1 MTKLQDTPPAAVAG
15 TIGGIRSSGAVSAG
29 LQIVRLGPLLL
40 LLLLA
45 VVLAIATPHFLSP
58 RNFAN
63 VGLEASVVAVL
74 ALGQLLVIITAGID
88 LSVGAA
94 AALSG
99 VIGALWIK
107 DFGITS
113 GWLVIPT
120 MILAGGL
127 IGLINGLLF
136 VKGRMPHAFLPTLA
150 MLEVAR
156 GVALVLSDSQSI
168 PGMPKSVLA
177 IGAGK
182 LGPIPYSVI
191 VVILLA
197 IAVWALLARTP
208 WGQWIYATGA
218 NKEGA
223 RRVGI
228 PVDQVLVSVYVMSGL
243 SAGVAA
249 VIIAGQVNAAYP
261 TAGNLLEL
269 SAIAAV
275 IIGGASFFG
284 GRGTVV
290 GALIGALML
299 GTIRNGLNLLLVE
312 TNWQLIAIGVV
323 IAVAVEMDV
332 IRGWLETRLRVARTE
347 MLEGKG
353 K

>member
-1 MTKLQDTPPAAVAG
+1 MVGAWLQV
-15 TIGGIRSSGAVSAG
+15 I
-29 LQIVRLGPLLL
+29 RLGPLLL

-45 VVLAIATPHFLSP
+45 AVLSVASPHFLSP
-58 RNFAN
+58 SNFAN
-63 VGLEASVVAVL
+63 IGLEASVVAVL
-74 ALGQLLVIITAGID
+74 ALGQLLVIVTAGID
-88 LSVGAA
+88 LSVGAS
-94 AALSG
+94 AALAG
-99 VIGALWIK
+99 VIGALWVK
-107 DFGITS
+107 DLAVAS

-120 MILAGGL
+120 MVLAGGA

-156 GVALVLSDSQSI
+156 GTALVLSDSQSI
-168 PGMPKSVLA
+168 PGMPASVRA
-177 IGAGK
+177 IGAGRI
-182 LGPIPYSVI
+182 GPIPYSV
-191 VVILLA
+191 VVVAVLA
-197 IAVWALLARTP
+197 VAVWVLLARTP

-228 PVDQVLVSVYVMSGL
+228 PVDQVLISVYVISGL

-249 VIIAGQVNAAYP
+249 VILTGQVDAAYP

-284 GRGTVV
+284 GRGTVAGALV
-290 GALIGALML
+290 GALIL
-299 GTIRNGLNLLLVE
+299 GTIRNGLNLLNVS

-332 IRGWLETRLRVARTE
+332 IRGWLETRLRTTRTE
-347 MLEGKG
+347 QLEGNTR
-353 K
+353 

>member
-1 MTKLQDTPPAAVAG
+1 MRIVALW
-15 TIGGIRSSGAVSAG
+15 
-29 LQIVRLGPLLL
+29 LQIIRLGPLLL
-40 LLLLA
+40 LLLLGA
-45 VVLAIATPHFLSP
+45 VLSIASPYFLSP

-63 VGLEASVVAVL
+63 IGLEASVVAVL

-88 LSVGAA
+88 LSVGSG
-94 AALSG
+94 AALAG

-107 DFGITS
+107 DFGFTT

-120 MILAGGL
+120 MILTGGL

-136 VKGRMPHAFLPTLA
+136 VKGHMPHPFLPTLA
-150 MLEVAR
+150 MLEVSR
-156 GVALVLSDSQSI
+156 GTALVLSDSQPI
-168 PGMPKSVLA
+168 PGMPESVRA

-182 LGPIPYSVI
+182 LGPIPYSVL
-191 VVILLA
+191 VVAVLA
-197 IAVWALLARTP
+197 AAVWALLARTP

-228 PVDQVLVSVYVMSGL
+228 PVDQVLISVYVISGL

-249 VIIAGQVNAAYP
+249 IILTGQVNAAYP
-261 TAGNLLEL
+261 TAGNLMEL

-290 GALIGALML
+290 GALVGALIL
-299 GTIRNGLNLLLVE
+299 GAIRNGLNLLNVSS
-312 TNWQLIAIGVV
+312 NWQLIAIGVV
-323 IAVAVEMDV
+323 IAVAVQMDV
-332 IRGWLETRLRVARTE
+332 IRGWLETRLRTTRTE
-347 MLEGKG
+347 MLELEGTTR
-353 K
+353 

>member
-1 MTKLQDTPPAAVAG
+1 MVTSRLSTGLDPRPAAPR
-15 TIGGIRSSGAVSAG
+15 RSVGMVVIW
-29 LQIVRLGPLLL
+29 LQIVRLGPALL

-45 VVLAIATPHFLSP
+45 VAMSIASPHFLSI
-58 RNFAN
+58 RNVSN
-63 VGLEASVVAVL
+63 IGLEASVVAVL

-88 LSVGAA
+88 LSVGSV
-94 AALSG
+94 AALAG
-99 VIGALWIK
+99 VTGALWIK
-107 DFGITS
+107 DLGLTS

-120 MILAGGL
+120 MVLTGGL

-136 VKGRMPHAFLPTLA
+136 VKGHMPHAFLPTLA

-156 GVALVLSDSQSI
+156 GTALVLSDSQSI
-168 PGMPKSVLA
+168 PGLPASVRA
-177 IGAGK
+177 IGAGA
-182 LGPIPYSVI
+182 LGRVPYSVL
-191 VVILLA
+191 VVVVLA

-208 WGQWIYATGA
+208 WGQWICATGA
-218 NKEGA
+218 SREGA

-228 PVDQVLVSVYVMSGL
+228 PVDQVLISVYVISGL

-249 VIIAGQVNAAYP
+249 IILTGQVNAAYP
-261 TAGNLLEL
+261 TAGNLMEL

-290 GALIGALML
+290 GALVGALIL
-299 GTIRNGLNLLLVE
+299 GAIRNGLNLLDIS

-323 IAVAVEMDV
+323 IAVAVELDV
-332 IRGWLETRLRVARTE
+332 LRGWLENRLRTTRAE
-347 MLEGKG
+347 LLEGSTR
-353 K
+353 